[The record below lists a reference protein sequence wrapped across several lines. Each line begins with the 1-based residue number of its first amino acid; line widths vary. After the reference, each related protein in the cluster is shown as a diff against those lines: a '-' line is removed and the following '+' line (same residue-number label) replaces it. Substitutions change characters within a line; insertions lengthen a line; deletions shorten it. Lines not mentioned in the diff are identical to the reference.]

1 MVLTNDDELAERCRL
16 ARNLFFSPKKR
27 YVHEELGYNFRMTNM
42 QAALGVAQL
51 EKLEATVCKKR
62 HIGRLYNELL
72 TDVKGL
78 QLPVAHT
85 NYAENTK
92 VTRLPEEYQKVVSK
106 LVADSC
112 NRIEK
117 QIYHFECQSTNDG
130 NMILRMVE
138 YDFMIALVDSLS
150 RKDKKKIR
158 FPRSCI
164 IYLRATKNT
173 LSEELMEIEMAD
185 GQTFT
190 YRVPIIKLKEYS
202 IDEIFEKNLLILLP
216 YYIINY
222 EKDISEIAEDKMK
235 TEKLVLEYKRIIS
248 RLEEA
253 TKADETGLFW
263 DIVKMMQ
270 RVMRYL
276 LREESEL
283 KERMGDV
290 MGGKVLSLPSDRL
303 REERNIGISQGI
315 SQTISAL
322 IETCKEFHVTKEDTV
337 ARIVEKF
344 AMSKEDALD
353 LVEKYWN

>member
-1 MVLTNDDELAERCRL
+1 MGNSTIFDDVLRTIQERR
-16 ARNLFFSPKKR
+16 PKLLIPLVNEVFHTA
-27 YVHEELGYNFRMTNM
+27 YPENM
-42 QAALGVAQL
+42 
-51 EKLEATVCKKR
+51 
-62 HIGRLYNELL
+62 
-72 TDVKGL
+72 
-78 QLPVAHT
+78 
-85 NYAENTK
+85 K

-106 LVADSC
+106 VVADSC
-112 NRIEK
+112 NKIME
-117 QIYHFECQSTNDG
+117 QIYHFECQSTSDG

-138 YDFMIALVDSLS
+138 YDFMIALTES
-150 RKDKKKIR
+150 RNQLDKRKIK
-158 FPRSCI
+158 FPRACI

-173 LSEELMEIEMAD
+173 LTEEQIEIEMAD
-185 GQTFT
+185 GQIIT
-190 YRVPIIKLKEYS
+190 YRVPTIRLRDYS

-222 EKDISEIAEDKMK
+222 EKELSKVAEEKERKENLLSEFIAI
-235 TEKLVLEYKRIIS
+235 LS
-248 RLEEA
+248 RLEKA
-253 TKADETGLFW
+253 TKEDEGLFL

-276 LREESEL
+276 LREEPEM

-290 MGGKVLSLPSDRL
+290 MGGKVLSLPSDKL
-303 REERNIGISQGI
+303 RKERSIGISQGI

-322 IETCKEFHVTKEDTV
+322 IETCKEFNATKEDTV

>member
-1 MVLTNDDELAERCRL
+1 MGNSTIFDDVLRTIQERR
-16 ARNLFFSPKKR
+16 PKLLIPLVNEVFHTA
-27 YVHEELGYNFRMTNM
+27 YPENM
-42 QAALGVAQL
+42 
-51 EKLEATVCKKR
+51 
-62 HIGRLYNELL
+62 
-72 TDVKGL
+72 
-78 QLPVAHT
+78 
-85 NYAENTK
+85 K

-106 LVADSC
+106 VVADSC
-112 NRIEK
+112 NKIME
-117 QIYHFECQSTNDG
+117 QIYHFECQSTSDG

-138 YDFMIALVDSLS
+138 YDFMIALTES
-150 RKDKKKIR
+150 RNQLDKRKIK
-158 FPRSCI
+158 FPRACI

-173 LSEELMEIEMAD
+173 LTEEQIEIEMAD
-185 GQTFT
+185 GQIIT
-190 YRVPIIKLKEYS
+190 YRVPTIRLRDYS

-222 EKDISEIAEDKMK
+222 EKELSKVAEEKERKENLLSEFIA
-235 TEKLVLEYKRIIS
+235 IIS
-248 RLEEA
+248 RLEKA
-253 TKADETGLFW
+253 TKEDEGLFL

-276 LREESEL
+276 LREEPEM

-290 MGGKVLSLPSDRL
+290 MGGKVLSLPSDKL
-303 REERNIGISQGI
+303 RKERSIGISQGI

-322 IETCKEFHVTKEDTV
+322 IETCKEFNATKEDTV

>member
-1 MVLTNDDELAERCRL
+1 MGSSTIFDDVLRTIQERR
-16 ARNLFFSPKKR
+16 PKLLIPLVNEVFHTA
-27 YVHEELGYNFRMTNM
+27 YPENM
-42 QAALGVAQL
+42 
-51 EKLEATVCKKR
+51 
-62 HIGRLYNELL
+62 
-72 TDVKGL
+72 
-78 QLPVAHT
+78 
-85 NYAENTK
+85 K

-106 LVADSC
+106 VVADSC
-112 NRIEK
+112 NKIME
-117 QIYHFECQSTNDG
+117 QIYHFECQSTSDG

-138 YDFMIALVDSLS
+138 YDFMIALTES
-150 RKDKKKIR
+150 RNQLDKRKIK
-158 FPRSCI
+158 FPRACI

-173 LSEELMEIEMAD
+173 LTEEQIEIEMAD
-185 GQTFT
+185 GQIIT
-190 YRVPIIKLKEYS
+190 YRVPTIRLRDYS

-222 EKDISEIAEDKMK
+222 EKELSKVAEEKERKENLLSEFIA
-235 TEKLVLEYKRIIS
+235 IIS
-248 RLEEA
+248 RLEKA
-253 TKADETGLFW
+253 TKEDEGLFL

-276 LREESEL
+276 LREEPEM

-290 MGGKVLSLPSDRL
+290 MGGKVLSLPSDKL
-303 REERNIGISQGI
+303 RKERSIGISQGI

-322 IETCKEFHVTKEDTV
+322 IETCKEFHVTKEDTA

>member
-1 MVLTNDDELAERCRL
+1 MRNSTIFDDVLRTIQERR
-16 ARNLFFSPKKR
+16 PKLLIPLVNEVFHTA
-27 YVHEELGYNFRMTNM
+27 YPENM
-42 QAALGVAQL
+42 
-51 EKLEATVCKKR
+51 
-62 HIGRLYNELL
+62 
-72 TDVKGL
+72 
-78 QLPVAHT
+78 
-85 NYAENTK
+85 K

-106 LVADSC
+106 VVADSC
-112 NRIEK
+112 NRIME
-117 QIYHFECQSTNDG
+117 QIYHFECQSTIDG

-138 YDFMIALVDSLS
+138 YDFMIALTESWNQLDK
-150 RKDKKKIR
+150 RKMK
-158 FPRSCI
+158 FPRACI

-173 LSEELMEIEMAD
+173 LTEEQLEIEMAD
-185 GQTFT
+185 GQIIT
-190 YRVPIIKLKEYS
+190 YRVPTIRLRDYS

-222 EKDISEIAEDKMK
+222 EKDLSKIAE
-235 TEKLVLEYKRIIS
+235 EKEREENLLSEFIAIIS
-248 RLEEA
+248 RLEKT
-253 TKADETGLFW
+253 TKEDAGLFL

-276 LREESEL
+276 LREEPEL

-290 MGGKVLSLPSDRL
+290 MGGKVLSLPSDKL
-303 REERNIGISQGI
+303 RKERSIGISQGI

-344 AMSKEDALD
+344 AMSKEDALN